1 PPAREPERRLA
12 PGGLEV
18 AAPRVDVASEVAGEL
33 ARALP
38 DVALGDGGRP
48 RNEAEP
54 DAELEREPAPVR
66 LGLEPLDPVVEVPP
80 ERPSRGVLECSPA
93 ERRRDLVPDELR
105 GRSLALPGLGIR
117 RDLHEPALL
126 ATNAIVPGERCL
138 ERLAESTRDTAVAS

>member
-48 RNEAEP
+48 RDEAEP

-66 LGLEPLDPVVEVPP
+66 LGMEPLDPVVEVPP
-80 ERPSRGVLECSPA
+80 ERPSRSVVEPRLA
-93 ERRRDLVPDELR
+93 ERRRELVPRELR
-105 GRSLALPGLGIR
+105 RCALTVHGLRIRSAL
-117 RDLHEPALL
+117 HQPALL
-126 ATNAIVPGERCL
+126 ATDTIVPGERRL
-138 ERLAESTRDTAVAS
+138 ERLAEHRR